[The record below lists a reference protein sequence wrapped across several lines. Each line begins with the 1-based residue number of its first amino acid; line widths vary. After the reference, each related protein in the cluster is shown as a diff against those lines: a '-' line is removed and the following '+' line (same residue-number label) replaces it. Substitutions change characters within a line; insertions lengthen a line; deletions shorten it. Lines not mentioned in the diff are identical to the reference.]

1 MTTLL
6 DLASDPQGDRPG
18 TREQDA
24 VRILFLLDRCGQPL
38 RPGAP
43 QDAVS
48 ACYSQLRLQALLFW
62 LRNPDYLANELLN
75 EYVAQRLGPDA
86 VREAAAI
93 MRSDEPD
100 LRTFHMVR
108 FFYGAYEALD
118 DTLALLRSVGMIRV
132 QRLGT
137 VDNIREHA
145 YYLLPFGRSCAVR
158 MCAEIPAVQWYAR
171 RAQLIASVAGHT
183 LGAVLKQRQHEQ
195 FDYHETQLG
204 NRIKSIRGLVEQ
216 RLRELGQ

>member
-1 MTTLL
+1 
-6 DLASDPQGDRPG
+6 
-18 TREQDA
+18 
-24 VRILFLLDRCGQPL
+24 
-38 RPGAP
+38 
-43 QDAVS
+43 
-48 ACYSQLRLQALLFW
+48 
-62 LRNPDYLANELLN
+62 LN

-86 VREAAAI
+86 VGEAAAI

-145 YYLLPFGRSCAVR
+145 YFLLSFGRECAAQ
-158 MCAEIPAVQWYAR
+158 MCSEISAVQWYAR
-171 RAQLIASVAGHT
+171 RADLIARVAGHT
-183 LGAVLKQRQHEQ
+183 AGATLKQRQHEQ

-204 NRIKSIRGLVEQ
+204 NRIRSIRGLVEQ
-216 RLRELGQ
+216 RLRDLGQ